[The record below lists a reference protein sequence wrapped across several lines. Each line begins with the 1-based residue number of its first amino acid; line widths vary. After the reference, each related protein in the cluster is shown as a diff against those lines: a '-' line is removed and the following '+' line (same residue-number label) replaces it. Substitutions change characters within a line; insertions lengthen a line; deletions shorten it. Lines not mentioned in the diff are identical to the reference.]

1 MKGFLAD
8 VEFIWGFQ
16 SRVVGM
22 SKSSP
27 SFLLP
32 PPTTV
37 LGAIAE
43 AYARRKGLSEGRAS
57 ATMTELAKDL
67 LLLTYKPLNAVPLSY
82 QDLNRILAVRTSA
95 GVSYPSTKDPYGSY
109 DAPAR
114 GKTILSTVDERPPT
128 LRIFAVF
135 KDSADV
141 EASDLWRVR
150 RIGSKESMVSVVEVV
165 EGEPEVIRGGGVET
179 DYLLPLT
186 PELERALSGRTGLLE
201 LEFVPVYSLRQGE
214 PPAKL
219 YLEGRTVKHVV
230 SVPPFRRGVRV
241 RLPPG
246 YVGYK
251 MGEEVA
257 VGHEG

>member
-67 LLLTYKPLNAVPLSY
+67 LLLTY
-82 QDLNRILAVRTSA
+82 
-95 GVSYPSTKDPYGSY
+95 
-109 DAPAR
+109 
-114 GKTILSTVDERPPT
+114 
-128 LRIFAVF
+128 
-135 KDSADV
+135 
-141 EASDLWRVR
+141 
-150 RIGSKESMVSVVEVV
+150 
-165 EGEPEVIRGGGVET
+165 
-179 DYLLPLT
+179 
-186 PELERALSGRTGLLE
+186 
-201 LEFVPVYSLRQGE
+201 
-214 PPAKL
+214 
-219 YLEGRTVKHVV
+219 
-230 SVPPFRRGVRV
+230 
-241 RLPPG
+241 
-246 YVGYK
+246 
-251 MGEEVA
+251 
-257 VGHEG
+257 

>member
-8 VEFIWGFQ
+8 VEFIWGFK

-67 LLLTYKPLNAVPLSY
+67 LLLTYKPFNAVPLSY

-114 GKTILSTVDERPPT
+114 GKTILSTVDERPP
-128 LRIFAVF
+128 
-135 KDSADV
+135 
-141 EASDLWRVR
+141 
-150 RIGSKESMVSVVEVV
+150 
-165 EGEPEVIRGGGVET
+165 
-179 DYLLPLT
+179 
-186 PELERALSGRTGLLE
+186 
-201 LEFVPVYSLRQGE
+201 
-214 PPAKL
+214 
-219 YLEGRTVKHVV
+219 
-230 SVPPFRRGVRV
+230 
-241 RLPPG
+241 
-246 YVGYK
+246 
-251 MGEEVA
+251 
-257 VGHEG
+257 